1 MQPVGEL
8 AAEGKKG
15 SSWPLTSTVPL
26 VFLVLVVV
34 ALVFVYLLVI
44 LLVVVVVSKAAP
56 LLTASVTV
64 LVVRISLPAHVR
76 RTSSCEHVCVCVCTW
91 GVMGVCAV
99 VSVSLCKAREKH
111 AWGFE
116 SVRGSSLLGVIII
129 IIDDLIIVKRD
140 AMCCLAPYW
149 AAYTC
154 PLRR

>member
-34 ALVFVYLLVI
+34 ALFFVYLLIV

-76 RTSSCEHVCVCVCTW
+76 RTSSCEHVCVCVRAC
-91 GVMGVCAV
+91 VVLSVC
-99 VSVSLCKAREKH
+99 
-111 AWGFE
+111 
-116 SVRGSSLLGVIII
+116 VRW
-129 IIDDLIIVKRD
+129 
-140 AMCCLAPYW
+140 CL
-149 AAYTC
+149 
-154 PLRR
+154 

>member
-44 LLVVVVVSKAAP
+44 LLVVVSKAAP
-56 LLTASVTV
+56 LLTALVTV

-76 RTSSCEHVCVCVCTW
+76 RTSSCEHVCVCVSMC
-91 GVMGVCAV
+91 GVKGVCAL

>member
-1 MQPVGEL
+1 MPAYLQRGRPSLLRE
-8 AAEGKKG
+8 KTD
-15 SSWPLTSTVPL
+15 PNP
-26 VFLVLVVV
+26 
-34 ALVFVYLLVI
+34 FVYLLVI
-44 LLVVVVVSKAAP
+44 LLVVVSKAAP

-64 LVVRISLPAHVR
+64 LVVRISL
-76 RTSSCEHVCVCVCTW
+76 
-91 GVMGVCAV
+91 CAL

-149 AAYTC
+149 TAYT
-154 PLRR
+154 

>member
-1 MQPVGEL
+1 MWRCGVHVDPGKADNSLALASARRRLAVLGFMQPVGEL

-44 LLVVVVVSKAAP
+44 LLVVVVSKAAP

-76 RTSSCEHVCVCVCTW
+76 RTSSCEHVCVCVHVWC
-91 GVMGVCAV
+91 
-99 VSVSLCKAREKH
+99 
-111 AWGFE
+111 
-116 SVRGSSLLGVIII
+116 
-129 IIDDLIIVKRD
+129 
-140 AMCCLAPYW
+140 
-149 AAYTC
+149 
-154 PLRR
+154 